1 VADDLTHL
9 DDEGHVRMVDVGAK
23 EPTDRFA
30 VAEATV
36 RMSEATR
43 DRLFSG
49 DLPKGDALATVRLAA
64 IQGAKRTPDLV
75 PLAHPLPIDSVTAAV
90 ESTDEGARITVT
102 ASVTAKTGVEMEA
115 ITGAAI
121 GAVALYDMIKGI
133 ERGAEIASIRL
144 LEKRGGKSGDWSRG

>member
-1 VADDLTHL
+1 MADDLTHL
-9 DDEGHVRMVDVGAK
+9 DDEGNVHMVDVGAK
-23 EPTDRFA
+23 EPTNRIA

-36 RMSEATR
+36 SMAEATR
-43 DRLFSG
+43 DRLFGG

-75 PLAHPLPIDSVTAAV
+75 PLAHPLPIESVTV
-90 ESTDEGARITVT
+90 TIEPNEDGARITVT

-121 GAVALYDMIKGI
+121 GAITLYDMIKGI
-133 ERGAEIASIRL
+133 DRGAEISVVRL